1 MKKKVK
7 NKLMKIGIFVLFLS
21 SICGLAHARLGETYQ
36 QIESRYGKLEEDSDT
51 CMTWDMDYC
60 RGVVRVMVREKDG
73 FNKIYFYFLEG
84 KTELKCSNVRY
95 LKLYKDINEIK
106 TTPVDVRRLLE
117 ENYHQEAQ
125 LMKIKESKGID
136 GDKVI
141 NRWWRASWRG
151 PKGEEAQAGAEMG
164 PWVRPQFSIQCSAP
178 EWAAFVEKQRK
189 TPTVLKG
196 KNKTLN

>member
-1 MKKKVK
+1 VKREAK
-7 NKLMKIGIFVLFLS
+7 NKPMRISMFVLFLS

-60 RGVVRVMVREKDG
+60 RGVVRKMVREKDG
-73 FNKIYFYFLEG
+73 FNKIYFYFLRV
-84 KTELKCSNVRY
+84 KSELKCSNVKY
-95 LKLYKDINEIK
+95 LKFYKNINENII
-106 TTPVDVRRLLE
+106 TPVDVRRLLR

-141 NRWWRASWRG
+141 NSWWRASWKG
-151 PKGEEAQAGAEMG
+151 PNGEEAQAAVEMG
-164 PWVRPQFSIQCSAP
+164 PWVRPQISIRCSAP
-178 EWAAFVEKQRK
+178 EWTTFVEKQKK
-189 TPTVLKG
+189 TPTVLKE